1 MKILK
6 SKESIVVYIRYA
18 TDHDEFVALDNT
30 EKEID
35 ALAQYLADK
44 ILNKQAVALVR
55 PVYQLQEGVL
65 TSDECLYCSSYKT
78 FTEEINKR
86 VVSILKNEYLKRNV
100 NTEIV

>member
-18 TDHDEFVALDNT
+18 TDPDEFIALDNT

-35 ALAQYLADK
+35 VLAQYLADK

-55 PVYQLQEGVL
+55 PVYQLQE
-65 TSDECLYCSSYKT
+65 
-78 FTEEINKR
+78 INKR
-86 VVSILKNEYLKRNV
+86 VVSILKNEYLKRNAG
-100 NTEIV
+100 TEIA